1 MSSNAAPRSATA
13 AVACHLLQNGIP
25 VIPNG
30 VNNGP
35 RFLDTLLHTA
45 LLPGLPTRV
54 RSSMIAIPLASC
66 HPKSD
71 TNTHTHVQARTRRC
85 IHRLTHRQTR
95 PRTIHD
101 PARMRTVA
109 AHTHARFS
117 RTGKPAVHGGT
128 GVVSGSRGSAHQ
140 LHDGLDPFPAQS
152 YTRHA
157 DKRRCNGARHI
168 CSGTALAGLPHQHR
182 LVRSF
187 RTLNDSCQRPEC
199 G

>member
-1 MSSNAAPRSATA
+1 MHTQAHTPTNTAT
-13 AVACHLLQNGIP
+13 
-25 VIPNG
+25 
-30 VNNGP
+30 
-35 RFLDTLLHTA
+35 R
-45 LLPGLPTRV
+45 
-54 RSSMIAIPLASC
+54 MIAIPLASC

-71 TNTHTHVQARTRRC
+71 TNTRTHVQARTRRC
-85 IHRLTHRQTR
+85 IHRLTHIQTR

-109 AHTHARFS
+109 AHTHAWFS
-117 RTGKPAVHGGT
+117 RTSTPALCGCT
-128 GVVSGSRGSAHQ
+128 GVVSGSRGCANQ
-140 LHDGLDPFPAQS
+140 LHDALDPFPAQS

-157 DKRRCNGARHI
+157 DKRHYNGARHI